1 MSKRMKHWHVAG
13 ALIVLSSLSIES
25 FAACTFGVSGEPSL
39 QTNFNGLFG
48 AANAP
53 NAVTDCLADGTGAN
67 RDGVWTTQG
76 STSATIL
83 LEIAGFAN
91 LNTFGIYDP
100 SNPTNQLQVFAGA
113 EGPGSNA
120 TLSFTVGPGGV
131 TVAVTT
137 GGVVNA
143 TMTPFLSAAFGF
155 YLTTPQGNTFFSQS
169 NLNTGGVDRM
179 YAYRG
184 DGVPF
189 IAGPGPVVGTIFGAN
204 DAILAYEDLLVS
216 DNDFQDFVVLVR
228 GVAPIPLPAAGL
240 LLLSAL
246 GGFAAFRRRE
256 SRPSALAAV

>member
-1 MSKRMKHWHVAG
+1 MVKQMKRWHVAS
-13 ALIVLSSLSIES
+13 ALMLMFSFANES
-25 FAACTFGVSGEPSL
+25 WAACTFGVSGEPSL
-39 QTNFNGLFG
+39 QTNFDTLFG

-53 NAVTDCLADGTGAN
+53 NTVTDCLADGTGAN

-91 LNTFGIYDP
+91 ANTFGIYDP

-113 EGPGSNA
+113 EGPGSDA
-120 TLSFTVGPGGV
+120 TLSFTFGSGGV
-131 TVAVTT
+131 TVAVASGGAVNTT
-137 GGVVNA
+137 
-143 TMTPFLSAAFGF
+143 TTPFLSSSFGF

-169 NLNTGGVDRM
+169 NLNPAGLDRM

-184 DGVPF
+184 NEAQF
-189 IAGPGPVVGTIFGAN
+189 IAGPAPVVGTIFGGN
-204 DAILAYEDLLVS
+204 DAILAYEDLLVG

-228 GVAPIPLPAAGL
+228 GVAPIPLPAAGF

-256 SRPSALAAV
+256 VRADAPAAA